1 MMRSLLPLAVLVSLL
16 SLPAGCNNDPK
27 PSSDNS
33 TTAPSAKSR
42 LGDSPL
48 LGKNAPEFNLPTL
61 TGGTAGNADLKGHVT
76 IMDFWATWCEP
87 CRRSM
92 PHLQQLAANPE
103 LSGKGL
109 RVLAVNATNQ
119 DERADVEAYIKENGF
134 TFPVALDENGMMTQ
148 AFQVRGFPT
157 TFVVGRD
164 GTVRNVFVGVT
175 PDTAKA
181 LDEAVTAA
189 LKG

>member
-1 MMRSLLPLAVLVSLL
+1 MMRSLLTFVLLASLL
-16 SLPAGCNNDPK
+16 ALPAGCNTDPK
-27 PSSDNS
+27 PSADSGTS
-33 TTAPSAKSR
+33 SGPAKNR
-42 LGDSPL
+42 FGDSPL
-48 LGKNAPEFNLPTL
+48 LGKKAPEFSLPTL
-61 TGGTAGNADLKGHVT
+61 KGGTASDADLKGHVT
-76 IMDFWATWCEP
+76 IVDFWATWCEP

-92 PHLQQLAANPE
+92 PHLQQLAANPD

-119 DERADVEAYIKENGF
+119 DDRDDVAKYIKEMGF
-134 TFPVALDENGMMTQ
+134 SFPVLLDENGMMAQ

-164 GTVRNVFVGVT
+164 GTVRSVFVGVN

-181 LDEAVTAA
+181 LDEAVNAA
-189 LKG
+189 LK

>member
-1 MMRSLLPLAVLVSLL
+1 MMRRLLPFVLLACLL
-16 SLPAGCNNDPK
+16 ALPAGCNTDPK
-27 PSSDNS
+27 PPSDGGAAAAGKN
-33 TTAPSAKSR
+33 R
-42 LGDSPL
+42 FGDSPL
-48 LGKNAPEFNLPTL
+48 LGKKAPEFSLPTL
-61 TGGTAGNADLKGHVT
+61 TGGTASDADLKGHVT
-76 IMDFWATWCEP
+76 IVDFWATWCEP

-92 PHLQQLAANPE
+92 PHIQQLAANPD

-119 DERADVEAYIKENGF
+119 DDRADVEAYIKEMGF
-134 TFPVALDENGMMTQ
+134 TFPVALDENGMMAQ

-164 GTVRNVFVGVT
+164 GTVRNVFVGVL
-175 PDTAKA
+175 PDTLKA

-189 LKG
+189 LK